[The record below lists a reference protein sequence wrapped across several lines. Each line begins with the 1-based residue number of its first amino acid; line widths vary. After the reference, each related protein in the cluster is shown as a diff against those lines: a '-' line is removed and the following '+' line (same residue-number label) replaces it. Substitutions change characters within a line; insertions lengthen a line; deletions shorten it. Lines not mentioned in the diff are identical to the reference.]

1 MKKNRK
7 INIAFAG
14 TPEIAFDIFEELS
27 KKDFQINFILTQTD
41 KKAGRGAQLKSSKFL
56 EKKDIY
62 NILQPE
68 NLNDDDFKKIIL
80 NQNID
85 LLIVVAYGK
94 ILPSWLLE
102 HPKYGCLNVHFSL
115 LPKWR
120 GAAPMQRAI
129 ANGDKSFGVSF
140 MKIEEKLDA
149 GGIYK
154 TFSTNNHGQD
164 IYALEEEL
172 VEITNMDLS
181 NTIIEICSEKIIPE
195 TQEEEKATYADKIA
209 KEEGLINWNIDSS
222 QIFRNFLAF
231 KRWPGCYFKLNDE
244 LVRVINI
251 ENIKTI
257 TGNPGEIS
265 SFNKDGMIV
274 CCNKGAINLKSVQFP
289 GKKVI
294 SSNDFFNSKRDIIS
308 FEEDLI

>member
-27 KKDFQINFILTQTD
+27 TKDFQINFILTQTD
-41 KKAGRGAQLKSSKFL
+41 KKAGRGSKIKSSRFL

-62 NILQPE
+62 SVLQPE

-80 NQNID
+80 NQKID

-102 HPKYGCLNVHFSL
+102 HPKYGCLNVHFSI

-120 GAAPMQRAI
+120 GAAPIQRAI
-129 ANGDKSFGVSF
+129 ANGDKNFGVSF

-154 TFSTNNHGQD
+154 TFSTKNHGQD
-164 IYALEEEL
+164 VYALEKKL

-181 NTIIEICSEKIIPE
+181 NTIVEICSEKIIPE
-195 TQEEEKATYADKIA
+195 IQEEEKVTYADKVA

-222 QIFRNFLAF
+222 QVFRNFLAF
-231 KRWPGCYFKLNDE
+231 KRWPGSYFKLNDE

-251 ENIKTI
+251 ENIKTHKG
-257 TGNPGEIS
+257 TPGEIS

-274 CCNKGAINLKSVQFP
+274 CCQEGAINLKSVQFP

-294 SSNDFFNSKRDIIS
+294 SSNDFFNSKRDIILLKGN
-308 FEEDLI
+308 LI

>member
-41 KKAGRGAQLKSSKFL
+41 KKAGRGAQIKSSKFL
-56 EKKDIY
+56 EKKGTY
-62 NILQPE
+62 RVLQPE
-68 NLNDDDFKKIIL
+68 KLNDDDFKKIIL
-80 NQNID
+80 NHNID

-94 ILPSWLLE
+94 ILPSWLLKY
-102 HPKYGCLNVHFSL
+102 PKYGCLNVHFSI

-129 ANGDKSFGVSF
+129 ASGDKSFGVSF
-140 MKIEEKLDA
+140 MKIEEKLDT

-154 TFSTNNHGQD
+154 TFFTKNHGQD
-164 IYALEEEL
+164 IYTLEKKL
-172 VEITNMDLS
+172 VEITNMNLG
-181 NTIIEICSEKIIPE
+181 NTIIEICLEKIIPE
-195 TQEEEKATYADKIA
+195 TQEEEKATYADKVA
-209 KEEGLINWNIDSS
+209 KEEGLIDWNIDSS
-222 QIFRNFLAF
+222 QVFRNFLAF
-231 KRWPGCYFKLNDE
+231 KKWPGSYFKLNDE
-244 LVRVINI
+244 LVRAVNI

-265 SFNKDGMIV
+265 SFNKDGMTV
-274 CCNKGAINLKSVQFP
+274 CCKKGAINLKSVQFP

-294 SSNDFFNSKRDIIS
+294 SSNDFFNSKRDIIPLK
-308 FEEDLI
+308 ENLI

>member
-1 MKKNRK
+1 MKKNSN

-14 TPEIAFDIFEELS
+14 TPEISFDIFEELS
-27 KKDFQINFILTQTD
+27 NQDFHINFILTQTD

-56 EKKDIY
+56 QKKAIY
-62 NILQPE
+62 SVLQPE
-68 NLNDDDFKKIIL
+68 NLNDSDFKKIIL
-80 NQNID
+80 KQNID

-94 ILPSWLLE
+94 ILPRWLLE
-102 HPKYGCLNVHFSL
+102 HPKYGCLNVHFSI

-129 ANGDKSFGVSF
+129 ANGDKSLGVSF

-154 TFSTNNHGQD
+154 TFSTKNHGQD
-164 IYALEEEL
+164 IYILEKKL
-172 VEITNMDLS
+172 VEMTNMHLS
-181 NTIIEICSEKIIPE
+181 STIVEICSEEIIPK
-195 TQEEEKATYADKIA
+195 TQEEEKVTYAHKVM

-222 QIFRNFLAF
+222 QVFRNFLAF
-231 KRWPGCYFKLNDE
+231 KRWPGSYFKFNNETVKAID
-244 LVRVINI
+244 I

-257 TGNPGEIS
+257 TGIPGEIF
-265 SFNKDGMIV
+265 SFDKNGMTV
-274 CCNKGAINLKSVQFP
+274 CCQKGAINLKSFQFP

-294 SSNDFFNSKRDIIS
+294 SSNDFFNSKRDIIPLKGN
-308 FEEDLI
+308 LI